1 MQQPHGRPLSPADTA
16 LLDRL
21 EAEGLTTLVVSKNSE
36 LHRSSAPGVCPL
48 LELVERF
55 PQGLAGAT
63 VADRVV
69 GTCAARV
76 FIHLRVNRV
85 LALVGSVGARAILD
99 AAGVEFHARRGVL
112 EIRNRA
118 GTDACPFEQLARHLR
133 RPAELIPAMRRRLAE
148 LRSGATR

>member
-1 MQQPHGRPLSPADTA
+1 MADNAPGPRRPASDAA

-21 EAEGLTTLVVSKNSE
+21 EPEGLTVLVVRNDRE
-36 LHRSSAPGVCPL
+36 LHRSSAPGVGPL
-48 LELVERF
+48 LEMVERF

-76 FIHLRVNRV
+76 FSHLRVSRV

-99 AAGVEFHARRGVL
+99 AAGVGFHARLGVL

-118 GTDACPFEQLARHLR
+118 GTDTCPFEQLARRLR
-133 RPAELIPAMRRRLAE
+133 RPEELLPAMRRCLAE
-148 LRSGATR
+148 LRSASA